1 MSSMSSPA
9 QDSSPAPRRRARGRG
24 PGEASWPA
32 LLFILP
38 ALALYVAFTIVPLG
52 QAAWLSLFSWDGIT
66 STRWVGFSNYR
77 TIIDDPNVRA
87 AFWHP
92 FVLIIFYSFIPIAL
106 GLGLAG
112 IFQRARIRGMAVF
125 RLLLFTPQVIAPLAV
140 AVVWKRI
147 YELDGPLNT
156 LLRQIGLGG
165 LTRAWLGDFTWAL
178 SAVGLIGTWLS
189 FGFCLLLFLAGVQKI
204 PTALYEAARM
214 DGAGPVQEFFAVTLP
229 GLRREIFV
237 ALILTIIAALQTF
250 DIIYLLTSGGPG
262 YSTSVPSYAIYH
274 EAFQLGEVGKA
285 AAYGVTL
292 TVMITLVVLGIV
304 LLDRGADEVLEG

>member
-1 MSSMSSPA
+1 
-9 QDSSPAPRRRARGRG
+9 
-24 PGEASWPA
+24 
-32 LLFILP
+32 
-38 ALALYVAFTIVPLG
+38 
-52 QAAWLSLFSWDGIT
+52 
-66 STRWVGFSNYR
+66 
-77 TIIDDPNVRA
+77 
-87 AFWHP
+87 
-92 FVLIIFYSFIPIAL
+92 
-106 GLGLAG
+106 
-112 IFQRARIRGMAVF
+112 
-125 RLLLFTPQVIAPLAV
+125 
-140 AVVWKRI
+140 
-147 YELDGPLNT
+147 
-156 LLRQIGLGG
+156 
-165 LTRAWLGDFTWAL
+165 
-178 SAVGLIGTWLS
+178 
-189 FGFCLLLFLAGVQKI
+189 LLFLAGVQKI